1 MPQYIL
7 QRMFYGGGV
16 RYRGNGKFPVEIP
29 VELVAEL
36 PMDAEPFEG
45 EYVTP
50 DTTPQAGTFADLHPV
65 AKTPAFSKPDPEKEA
80 LNKRTDEKK
89 VAKAAEAAQ
98 IKADAKAVAALH
110 AKAEAKT
117 VETAETE
124 KPKRGQSRTEPKD

>member
-65 AKTPAFSKPDPEKEA
+65 AKTPDFSKPDPEKEA
-80 LNKRTDEKK
+80 LNKRTADKK
-89 VAKAAEAAQ
+89 AAKAAEA
-98 IKADAKAVAALH
+98 
-110 AKAEAKT
+110 KAEAK
-117 VETAETE
+117 AEKAADPE
-124 KPKRGQSRTEPKD
+124 KPTRGQSRTEPKD